1 MFPIA
6 FGIVDAEN
14 IENWKW
20 FLGELNKCV
29 RAVRNLT
36 FVSDRQKGILEAVS
50 VVFPTSHHSFC
61 LNHLRANVR
70 EKLAGIPNPFKDNI
84 VKLFRKC
91 AYAPTAAFFQQYM
104 QRLRR
109 VGVARLI
116 ELLDDLPAHNWA
128 NAYFRG
134 RRYGEM
140 TSNAAESFNN
150 WILEARHLP
159 ITGTVD
165 MIRHKLTVQFSTR
178 RAEAEKWVGKIC
190 PVMEERLVKA
200 LDEGRTWDVVSAND
214 DVIEIRAAVDTF
226 FVNIVRRLCSCHE
239 WQLNVFPCA
248 HAVRALYGTGRD
260 VYEYVDEY
268 FHVNCFKEVYKESV
282 LPVPSSERRQ
292 FNSSCGETIKPPI
305 TKKQPGRDKKR
316 REPSRGEKTRQIRC
330 GRCKKIGNHNRKT
343 CNEPMLD

>member
-226 FVNIVRRLCSCHE
+226 FVNIVRRLCFCHE
-239 WQLNVFPCA
+239 
-248 HAVRALYGTGRD
+248 
-260 VYEYVDEY
+260 
-268 FHVNCFKEVYKESV
+268 
-282 LPVPSSERRQ
+282 
-292 FNSSCGETIKPPI
+292 
-305 TKKQPGRDKKR
+305 
-316 REPSRGEKTRQIRC
+316 
-330 GRCKKIGNHNRKT
+330 
-343 CNEPMLD
+343 